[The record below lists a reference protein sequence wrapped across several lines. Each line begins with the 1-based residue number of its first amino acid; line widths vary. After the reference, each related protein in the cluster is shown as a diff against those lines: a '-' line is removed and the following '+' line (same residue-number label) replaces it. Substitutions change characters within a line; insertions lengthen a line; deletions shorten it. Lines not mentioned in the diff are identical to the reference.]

1 MRNATQRGIFD
12 RIAFRTENRKA
23 VSIDQYLVLVT
34 FVAVVLI
41 GQVKDG
47 LNAMEIKHIVNDP
60 ML

>member
-1 MRNATQRGIFD
+1 M
-12 RIAFRTENRKA
+12 
-23 VSIDQYLVLVT
+23 DQYLVLVT